1 MSDPVGLII
10 VGIAVII
17 VGLVVWLGD
26 KGDS

>member
-10 VGIAVII
+10 VGIAVIK
-17 VGLVVWLGD
+17 VELVLWLSA